1 MPQAP
6 LANVPC
12 VLVIRDGWGEN
23 PHHAHDHFNAVRRAR
38 TPVDDALAERWPRT
52 LVRTSGE
59 DVGLPIGPGGPVMGN
74 SEVGHQNIG
83 AGRIVDQELMRIT
96 RAIRDGRFA
105 SNPALRRAFDR
116 ARHGHRVHLM
126 GLVSDGQVH
135 SDISHLEALLEL
147 AAADGVAGERVFVHA
162 FMDGRDTA
170 PRAGAG
176 YLRRLEP
183 LLARTGARIAS
194 ISGRYWAMDR
204 DHRWERVERAWL
216 ALLDRGAP
224 HADSALGALE
234 RHYSNPAAPSQDGDE
249 FMPPTVIVPEGTIR
263 DGDSVIFFNF
273 RGDRPRELVKAFVL
287 DDAAFRAL
295 PGGGFAR
302 GAVPKD
308 LVFVTMAD
316 YEHGLPV
323 NVAFPRAEPMKD
335 ILGDWLS
342 AHGVAQFRCAETEK
356 FPHVT
361 FFFNDYREEP
371 FAGEVREIVPSP
383 RDVATY
389 DLKPQMSAEGVCDA
403 VLARLAAPDC
413 EPVIIVNFANGD
425 MVGHTGSLDATVSAI
440 ETVDACVGRIID
452 ATLARG
458 GSLII
463 TADHGNAEQMRDP
476 ESGSPHTAHTNYL
489 VPLSVVGE
497 RFRGRTLRSDGRLAD
512 IAPTL
517 LEMIGLPKPDAMTG
531 TSLLARARTD
541 AAGSGASAGTTI
553 VAPGMQQPSLPNHED
568 PGPAAPADWTAPA
581 IEPPQRNRLAVI
593 GFTLSMLGFVTCGI
607 SGMAGAIISAAAL
620 RQKPRAFAIAGV
632 IVGLLQLCILTPLT
646 LGLLLPALARARES
660 ARNAKV
666 ELDLM
671 RYQMAIETMRDGGVV
686 PSDPESVRL
695 RAGAPADEALPA
707 TDPWG
712 NAWRVTI
719 DPVSGHARIESA
731 GRDGTFDTDDDVKAR
746 VMSDRD
752 GAGTAASP

>member
-23 PHHAHDHFNAVRRAR
+23 PHHAHDPFNAVRRAQ

-52 LVRTSGE
+52 LIRTSGE
-59 DVGLPIGPGGPVMGN
+59 DVGLPVGPGGPVMGN

-105 SNPALRRAFDR
+105 SNPALRHAFDR

-147 AAADGVAGERVFVHA
+147 AAADGVPGERVFVHA
-162 FMDGRDTA
+162 FTDGRDTA
-170 PRAGAG
+170 PRSGAG
-176 YLRRLEP
+176 YLRRLGP
-183 LLARTGARIAS
+183 LLTRTGARIAS

-204 DHRWERVERAWL
+204 DHRWDRIERAWN

-234 RHYSNPAAPSQDGDE
+234 RHYSNPTAPSQDGDE
-249 FMPPTVIVPEGTIR
+249 FMPPTVIVPEGAIR
-263 DGDSVIFFNF
+263 SGDAVIFFNF

-287 DDAAFRAL
+287 DDASFRAL
-295 PGGGFAR
+295 PGGGFGR
-302 GAVPKD
+302 GAVPAD
-308 LVFVTMAD
+308 LVFVTMAE

-323 NVAFPRAEPMKD
+323 DVAFPRAEPMRD

-361 FFFNDYREEP
+361 FFFNDYREDP
-371 FAGEVREIVPSP
+371 FEGEVREIVPSP

-389 DLKPQMSAEGVCDA
+389 DLKPQMSAEGVRDA

-476 ESGSPHTAHTNYL
+476 DSGSPHTAHTNYL
-489 VPLSVVGE
+489 VPLSIVGE
-497 RFRGRTLRSDGRLAD
+497 RFRGRTLRADGRLAD

-531 TSLLARARTD
+531 RSLLAPEGSESRAGI
-541 AAGSGASAGTTI
+541 AI
-553 VAPGMQQPSLPNHED
+553 VPTGMRQPNSPNSEHPD
-568 PGPAAPADWTAPA
+568 PPAPADWTAPV
-581 IEPPQRNRLAVI
+581 IEPRQRNRLAVI
-593 GFTLSMLGFVTCGI
+593 GFTLSMLGFFTCGI

-632 IVGLLQLCILTPLT
+632 IVGLAQLCIITPLT
-646 LGLLLPALARARES
+646 LGLLLPALAKARES
-660 ARNAKV
+660 ARTVRV

-671 RYQMAIETMRDGGVV
+671 RYQMAIESMRSGGVV

-695 RAGAPADEALPA
+695 RAGAPSDEALPA

-712 NAWRVTI
+712 NAWRVTV
-719 DPVSGHARIESA
+719 DPVSGYARIESA
-731 GRDGTFDTDDDVKAR
+731 GRDGTFDTEDDVKAR

-752 GAGTAASP
+752 DAGTATSP

>member
-1 MPQAP
+1 MPPAP

-12 VLVIRDGWGEN
+12 VLIIRDGWGEN
-23 PHHAHDHFNAVRRAR
+23 PHHAHDPFNAVRRAQ

-52 LVRTSGE
+52 MIRTSGE
-59 DVGLPIGPGGPVMGN
+59 DVGLPNGPGGPVMGN

-105 SNPALRRAFDR
+105 SNPALGRAFER
-116 ARHGHRVHLM
+116 ACDGHRVHLM

-147 AAADGVAGERVFVHA
+147 AAAGGVPGERIFVHA

-170 PRAGAG
+170 PRSGAG

-204 DHRWERVERAWL
+204 DHRWDRVERAWN

-224 HADSALGALE
+224 HSDSALGALE
-234 RHYSNPAAPSQDGDE
+234 RHYANAPAPSQDGDE
-249 FMPPTVIVPEGTIR
+249 FMPPTVIVPEGAVR
-263 DGDSVIFFNF
+263 DGDAAVFFNF

-287 DDAAFRAL
+287 DEAAFRAL
-295 PGGGFAR
+295 QGSGFAR
-302 GAVPKD
+302 GAVPRD
-308 LVFVTMAD
+308 LLFVTMAE

-323 NVAFPRAEPMKD
+323 EVAFPRAAPMRD
-335 ILGDWLS
+335 ILGDWLA

-371 FAGEVREIVPSP
+371 FSGEVREIVPSP

-389 DLKPQMSAEGVCDA
+389 DLKPQMSAEGVRDA
-403 VLARLAAPDC
+403 VLARLAAADC

-425 MVGHTGSLDATVSAI
+425 MVGHTGNLSATVTAI
-440 ETVDACVGRIID
+440 ETVDACVGRIMD

-476 ESGSPHTAHTNYL
+476 DSGSPHTAHTNYL

-497 RFRGRTLRSDGRLAD
+497 PFRGRALRRDGRLAD

-517 LEMIGLPKPDAMTG
+517 LEMIGLRAPEAMTG
-531 TSLLARARTD
+531 RSLLAPTGAD
-541 AAGSGASAGTTI
+541 AA
-553 VAPGMQQPSLPNHED
+553 
-568 PGPAAPADWTAPA
+568 
-581 IEPPQRNRLAVI
+581 
-593 GFTLSMLGFVTCGI
+593 
-607 SGMAGAIISAAAL
+607 
-620 RQKPRAFAIAGV
+620 
-632 IVGLLQLCILTPLT
+632 
-646 LGLLLPALARARES
+646 
-660 ARNAKV
+660 
-666 ELDLM
+666 
-671 RYQMAIETMRDGGVV
+671 
-686 PSDPESVRL
+686 
-695 RAGAPADEALPA
+695 A
-707 TDPWG
+707 T
-712 NAWRVTI
+712 
-719 DPVSGHARIESA
+719 
-731 GRDGTFDTDDDVKAR
+731 
-746 VMSDRD
+746 
-752 GAGTAASP
+752 

>member
-1 MPQAP
+1 MPPAP

-12 VLVIRDGWGEN
+12 VLIIRDGWGEN
-23 PHHAHDHFNAVRRAR
+23 PHHEHDAHNAVRRAR
-38 TPVDDALAERWPRT
+38 TPVEDALAERWPRT
-52 LVRTSGE
+52 LIRTSGE
-59 DVGLPIGPGGPVMGN
+59 DVGLPNGPDGPVMGN

-105 SNPALRRAFDR
+105 GNPALRRAFDR
-116 ARHGHRVHLM
+116 ARHGCRIHLM

-135 SDISHLEALLEL
+135 SDIGHLEALLEL
-147 AAADGVAGERVFVHA
+147 AVADGVPGERVFVHA

-170 PRAGAG
+170 PRSGAG
-176 YLRRLEP
+176 FLRRLEP
-183 LLARTGARIAS
+183 LLARTGARVATVT
-194 ISGRYWAMDR
+194 GRYWSMDR
-204 DHRWERVERAWL
+204 DHRWDRVERAWN

-224 HADSALGALE
+224 RAAGALDALE
-234 RHYSNPAAPSQDGDE
+234 GHYAHPAAPSQDGDE
-249 FMPPTVIVPEGTIR
+249 FMPPTVIVPEGAIR
-263 DGDSVIFFNF
+263 DGDAVIFFNF

-287 DDAAFRAL
+287 DEAAFRAL

-308 LVFVTMAD
+308 LLFVTMAE

-323 NVAFPRAEPMKD
+323 DVAFPRAEPMKD
-335 ILGDWLS
+335 ILGDWLA
-342 AHGVAQFRCAETEK
+342 AHGIAQFRCAETEK

-361 FFFNDYREEP
+361 FFFNDYREDP
-371 FAGEVREIVPSP
+371 FAGERREIIPSP

-389 DLKPQMSAEGVCDA
+389 DLKPQMSAAGVRDA
-403 VLARLAAPDC
+403 VLARLSAADC

-425 MVGHTGSLDATVSAI
+425 MVGHTGSLEATVAAI
-440 ETVDACVGRIID
+440 ETVDACVGRIMD

-458 GSLII
+458 GSLIV

-497 RFRGRTLRSDGRLAD
+497 RFRGRALRGDGRLAD

-517 LEMIGLPKPDAMTG
+517 LDMIGLAAPPAMTG
-531 TSLLARARTD
+531 RSLLAPL
-541 AAGSGASAGTTI
+541 GGASRAGDGT
-553 VAPGMQQPSLPNHED
+553 VAGHVEHASPSQPDGE
-568 PGPAAPADWTAPA
+568 GGAAPAEWTAPV
-581 IEPPQRNRLAVI
+581 IRTPPRNRLAII

-620 RQKPRAFAIAGV
+620 RQKPRALAIAGV
-632 IVGLLQLCILTPLT
+632 IVGLLQLCILTPLM
-646 LGLLLPALARARES
+646 LALLLPALAKARES
-660 ARNAKV
+660 ARETKV
-666 ELDLM
+666 QLDLM
-671 RYQMAIETMRDGGVV
+671 RYQLAIESMRSGGVV
-686 PSDPESVRL
+686 PSDPESIRL
-695 RAGAPADEALPA
+695 RAGAPPGEALPP

-712 NAWRVTI
+712 NPWRVSL
-719 DPVSGHARIESA
+719 DPGSGQARIESA
-731 GRDGTFDTDDDVKAR
+731 GRDGLFDTGDDV
-746 VMSDRD
+746 
-752 GAGTAASP
+752 AASPLPRQGAAESAPTP

>member
-1 MPQAP
+1 
-6 LANVPC
+6 
-12 VLVIRDGWGEN
+12 
-23 PHHAHDHFNAVRRAR
+23 
-38 TPVDDALAERWPRT
+38 
-52 LVRTSGE
+52 
-59 DVGLPIGPGGPVMGN
+59 
-74 SEVGHQNIG
+74 
-83 AGRIVDQELMRIT
+83 
-96 RAIRDGRFA
+96 
-105 SNPALRRAFDR
+105 
-116 ARHGHRVHLM
+116 M

-147 AAADGVAGERVFVHA
+147 AAADGVPGERVFVHA

-170 PRAGAG
+170 PRSGAG
-176 YLRRLEP
+176 FLRRLEP
-183 LLARTGARIAS
+183 LLGRTGARLTTVT
-194 ISGRYWAMDR
+194 GRYWSMDR
-204 DHRWERVERAWL
+204 DHRWDRIERAWH

-224 HADSALGALE
+224 RAAGALDALE
-234 RHYSNPAAPSQDGDE
+234 RHYAHPAGPSQEGDE
-249 FMPPTVIVPEGTIR
+249 FMPPTVIVPEGAIR
-263 DGDSVIFFNF
+263 DGDAVVFFNF

-287 DDAAFRAL
+287 DEAAFRAL

-308 LVFVTMAD
+308 LLFVTMAE

-323 NVAFPRAEPMKD
+323 DVAFPRAEPMRD

-342 AHGVAQFRCAETEK
+342 AHGIAQFRCAETEK

-361 FFFNDYREEP
+361 FFFNDYREDP
-371 FAGEVREIVPSP
+371 FAGERREIVPSP

-389 DLKPQMSAEGVCDA
+389 DLKPRMSADGVRDA
-403 VLARLAAPDC
+403 VLARLAAADC

-425 MVGHTGSLDATVSAI
+425 MVGHTGSLEATVAAI
-440 ETVDACVGRIID
+440 ETVDACVGRIMD
-452 ATLARG
+452 AALARG

-497 RFRGRTLRSDGRLAD
+497 RFRGRALRADGRLAD

-517 LEMIGLPKPDAMTG
+517 LDMIGLPAPAAMTG
-531 TSLLARARTD
+531 RSLLAPASAAERPSGSAGASD
-541 AAGSGASAGTTI
+541 AQRPVAHASGA
-553 VAPGMQQPSLPNHED
+553 PG
-568 PGPAAPADWTAPA
+568 GPVPADWTAPA
-581 IEPPQRNRLAVI
+581 IEPRPHNRLAVI

-632 IVGLLQLCILTPLT
+632 VVGLLQLCILTPLM
-646 LGLLLPALARARES
+646 LGLLLPALAKARES
-660 ARNAKV
+660 ARETKV

-671 RYQMAIETMRDGGVV
+671 RYQLAIESMRSSGIV
-686 PSDPESVRL
+686 PSDPESIRL
-695 RAGAPADEALPA
+695 RAGAPPDEALPV

-712 NAWRVTI
+712 NPWRVST
-719 DPVSGHARIESA
+719 DPESGHARIESA
-731 GRDGTFDTDDDVKAR
+731 GRDGLFDTDDDI
-746 VMSDRD
+746 
-752 GAGTAASP
+752 AASPRPGRGADESSPTP

>member
-1 MPQAP
+1 MAPAP

-12 VLVIRDGWGEN
+12 VLIIRDGWGEN
-23 PHHAHDHFNAVRRAR
+23 PHHAHDAFNAVRRAS
-38 TPVDDALAERWPRT
+38 TPVDDMLAERWPRT
-52 LVRTSGE
+52 LIRTSGE
-59 DVGLPIGPGGPVMGN
+59 DVGLPNGPGGPVMGN

-147 AAADGVAGERVFVHA
+147 AAADGVPGERVFVHA

-170 PRAGAG
+170 PRSGAG
-176 YLRRLEP
+176 FLRRLEP
-183 LLARTGARIAS
+183 LLGRTGARIATVT
-194 ISGRYWAMDR
+194 GRYWSMDR
-204 DHRWERVERAWL
+204 DHRWDRVERAWN
-216 ALLDRGAP
+216 ALLNRGAP
-224 HADSALGALE
+224 GAAGALDALE
-234 RHYSNPAAPSQDGDE
+234 RHYAHPAAPSQDGDE
-249 FMPPTVIVPEGTIR
+249 FMPPTVIVPEGAIR
-263 DGDSVIFFNF
+263 DGDAVIFFNF

-287 DDAAFRAL
+287 DEAAFRAL

-308 LVFVTMAD
+308 LLFVTMAE

-323 NVAFPRAEPMKD
+323 DVAFPRADRMKD

-371 FAGEVREIVPSP
+371 FNGERREIVPSP

-389 DLKPQMSAEGVCDA
+389 DLKPQMSAAGVRDA
-403 VLARLAAPDC
+403 VLARLAAADC

-425 MVGHTGSLDATVSAI
+425 MVGHTGSLDATVAAI

-463 TADHGNAEQMRDP
+463 TADHGNAEQMRDA

-497 RFRGRTLRSDGRLAD
+497 RFRGRALRGDGRLAD

-517 LEMIGLPKPDAMTG
+517 LDMVGLPMPAAMTG
-531 TSLLARARTD
+531 RSLLATSGVAAQED
-541 AAGSGASAGTTI
+541 ADI
-553 VAPGMQQPSLPNHED
+553 VAGRMEHDSPSPPG
-568 PGPAAPADWTAPA
+568 GAGGAPADWSAPA
-581 IEPPQRNRLAVI
+581 IQVPPRNRLAII

-620 RQKPRAFAIAGV
+620 RQKPRAFAVAGV

-646 LGLLLPALARARES
+646 LGLLLPALAKAREG
-660 ARNAKV
+660 ARNVRV

-671 RYQMAIETMRDGGVV
+671 RYQMAIESMRSGGIV
-686 PSDPESVRL
+686 PSDPESIRL

-707 TDPWG
+707 ADPWG
-712 NAWRVTI
+712 NPWRVTL
-719 DPVSGHARIESA
+719 DPESGHARIESA
-731 GRDGTFDTDDDVKAR
+731 GRDGLFDTEDDV
-746 VMSDRD
+746 
-752 GAGTAASP
+752 AASPLPASGAAESVPSP

>member
-12 VLVIRDGWGEN
+12 VLIIRDGWGEN
-23 PHHAHDHFNAVRRAR
+23 PHHAHDPFNAVRRAD

-52 LVRTSGE
+52 LIRTSGE
-59 DVGLPIGPGGPVMGN
+59 DVGLPDGPHGPVMGN

-116 ARHGHRVHLM
+116 ARHGHRVHIM

-135 SDISHLEALLEL
+135 SDIAHLEALLEL
-147 AAADGVAGERVFVHA
+147 AVADGVPGDRTFVHA
-162 FMDGRDTA
+162 FTDGRDTP
-170 PRAGAG
+170 PRSGTG

-183 LLARTGARIAS
+183 LLARTGARIATV
-194 ISGRYWAMDR
+194 SGRYWAMDR
-204 DHRWERVERAWL
+204 DHRWDRVARAWN
-216 ALLDRGAP
+216 ALLGRDAAHEG
-224 HADSALGALE
+224 SALAALE
-234 RHYSNPAAPSQDGDE
+234 RHYANPAAPSQDGDE
-249 FMPPTVIVPEGTIR
+249 FMPPTVVVPEGAVR
-263 DGDSVIFFNF
+263 DGDAVIFLNF

-287 DDAAFRAL
+287 DEAAFRAL
-295 PGGGFAR
+295 PGGGFDR

-308 LVFVTMAD
+308 LLFVTMAE

-323 NVAFPRAEPMKD
+323 DVAFPRAEPMKD
-335 ILGDWLS
+335 ILGDWLA

-361 FFFNDYREEP
+361 FFFNDYREDP

-389 DLKPQMSAEGVCDA
+389 DLKPQMSAEGVRDA
-403 VLARLAAPDC
+403 VLARLAAADC

-425 MVGHTGSLDATVSAI
+425 MVGHTGSLDASVAAI
-440 ETVDACVGRIID
+440 EVVDACVGRIMD
-452 ATLARG
+452 AALARG

-476 ESGSPHTAHTNYL
+476 DSGSPHTAHTNYL

-497 RFRGRTLRSDGRLAD
+497 RFRGRTLRRDGRLAD

-517 LEMIGLPKPDAMTG
+517 LDMIGLPKPDAMTG
-531 TSLLARARTD
+531 RSLLEPSGTAPHAGAAIAAHTVVQRTSSD
-541 AAGSGASAGTTI
+541 SRDSRGAASAT
-553 VAPGMQQPSLPNHED
+553 
-568 PGPAAPADWTAPA
+568 PADWTAPA
-581 IEPPQRNRLAVI
+581 IEPAPRNRLAVI
-593 GFTLSMLGFVTCGI
+593 GFTLSMLGFFTCGI

-632 IVGLLQLCILTPLT
+632 IVGLLQLCIITPLT
-646 LGLLLPALARARES
+646 LALLLPALAKARET
-660 ARNAKV
+660 ARTAKV
-666 ELDLM
+666 ELELM
-671 RYQMAIETMRDGGVV
+671 RYQLAIESMQESGAV
-686 PSDPESVRL
+686 PSDPEAIRM
-695 RAGAPADEALPA
+695 RAGAPAGEALPA

-712 NAWRVTI
+712 NPWRVRV
-719 DPVSGHARIESA
+719 DPDSGRARIESA
-731 GRDGTFDTDDDVKAR
+731 GRDGLFDTDDDLAPKLAPR
-746 VMSDRD
+746 H
-752 GAGTAASP
+752 AEPEGTGSP